1 MKKFMISLLTAMLVL
16 VFCTCTASARS
27 FSDVPSSH
35 WAYNYIEEAVE
46 KGFVNGVGSGKY
58 DPNGQISNAQFITMM
73 TRAFAKDKLPQGN
86 SNSSASSQWWE
97 PYLKTAYDNRFLN
110 GMTAGAAMQSGS
122 SAQLRTVAEQPIN
135 RFDMAEAIQNM
146 MNRLGV
152 KKPSSDKISETRS
165 AIPDYKNIPSAHQQ
179 AVEIAYS
186 SGCLTG
192 IDEKGTFSGNSG
204 MTRAQAAVV
213 LIRLDEL
220 SRTGT
225 ITNTVVE
232 PAPYGD
238 LTEGYWYSPGFRLM
252 VTYFYHFNEDG
263 TYEQIWGNGDVTH
276 GKYEIR
282 DGKLYMLS
290 SSPYPDG
297 EFYYDTAQKKWVS
310 TNWLARTTQ
319 PTDANILI
327 TEKDTL
333 FRAKYDNFVPLS
345 WLPKLAPAQG
355 VEYKIDSIND
365 PFTKVQDVDAIVTKI
380 KDPRSQ
386 HYCLFSV
393 ETKQGEIVYSFAI
406 AGEGYSG
413 YDNIKEI
420 YQDDD
425 VLVTKVTVGAM
436 DWHTLCFNKKTGKLK
451 DIPEILT
458 SFESTKNGSLLIG
471 YYEILEPGEP
481 GRITLYTIY
490 GDFVAELVDDKYL
503 PYYHA
508 GKDYIYYAYSDIGPW
523 STGEYSL
530 HLPFVI
536 WRYNLSTGERQQV
549 YSLTGFIEEMGDGYV
564 KYSKPDSDKVY
575 TAWY

>member
-1 MKKFMISLLTAMLVL
+1 MISLLTAMLVL

-73 TRAFAKDKLPQGN
+73 TRAFAKDKLPQSN

-225 ITNTVVE
+225 ITNKVVE

-345 WLPKLAPAQG
+345 WLPKFAPAQG

-386 HYCLFSV
+386 HYRLFSV

-406 AGEGYSG
+406 AGEGRYG
-413 YDNIKEI
+413 GNDDITEI

-425 VLVTKVTVGAM
+425 VLIAEIWVGAGWFESLLFDKRTGEM
-436 DWHTLCFNKKTGKLK
+436 VVLPDYLFTAISNKFLVGHTLTF
-451 DIPEILT
+451 DV
-458 SFESTKNGSLLIG
+458 ESPGSVA
-471 YYEILEPGEP
+471 
-481 GRITLYTIY
+481 LYTTK
-490 GDFVAELVDDKYL
+490 GELVAVLVTEKYML
-503 PYYHA
+503 QENLV
-508 GKDYIYYAYSDIGPW
+508 GNFIYYTFLEEPPARNGNDTYA
-523 STGEYSL
+523 
-530 HLPFVI
+530 I
-536 WRYNLSTGERQQV
+536 WRYDLTSGKREQV
-549 YSLTGFIEEMGDGYV
+549 YSLTCDSIEEMGDGYV
-564 KYSKPDSDKVY
+564 KYDKVY